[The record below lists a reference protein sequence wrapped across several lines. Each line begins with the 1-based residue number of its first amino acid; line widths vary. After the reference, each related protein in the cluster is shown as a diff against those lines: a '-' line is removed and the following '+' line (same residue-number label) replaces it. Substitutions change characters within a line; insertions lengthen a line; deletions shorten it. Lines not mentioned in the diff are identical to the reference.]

1 MDSSAARKRDSHSKK
16 AFRLGKLGSDETPFF
31 TENERPRA
39 VRRKKADLRTR
50 VNQNIGIEFTAHGL
64 TSYAGLELLIR
75 YLRRTGFNGQ
85 LRRHLSAVV
94 SGGDFGTVGLCRVI
108 LGLLVVGGRRLRHLG
123 FLKGD
128 PLLQRFCGL
137 QALPTDR
144 SVSRWLKRFTAAA
157 EEALKRLNAEVVA
170 RLVGVLKA
178 RTLTI
183 DVDGTVLCTGKKVG
197 GACRGYNPHHRKVP
211 SYYPIT
217 AYLADSGHFLR
228 LHNRHGN
235 VNDGASS
242 IPFLQAVFEQ
252 IDETMGQSYRLRF
265 RMDGDFFKEDV
276 FKTLSAHDAQYAI
289 KVPFW
294 RCLDLQGQIRQR
306 RCWQRVED
314 GVDGF
319 FSSVTVNKWKRT
331 FNVVIFRKRVM
342 HATRKNYQLDLFDP
356 DNGTWE
362 YCAVATNLPF
372 DTRTLWRFMG
382 GRGMHEKAI
391 GELKTGL
398 AFDAIPTDDYQAN
411 SAWQQLVILAH
422 NLLTNFQIETGLTP
436 RNRTSRNT
444 SRWAL
449 KSVRTLRFEL
459 FNRAGQLVRPQ
470 GKAALRLQCNEQAEK
485 QFREIAAALR
495 KAA

>member
-1 MDSSAARKRDSHSKK
+1 
-16 AFRLGKLGSDETPFF
+16 
-31 TENERPRA
+31 
-39 VRRKKADLRTR
+39 VRRKKADLRAR
-50 VNQNIGIEFTAHGL
+50 VNQNLGIEFMAEGL

-75 YLRRTGFNGQ
+75 YLRGIGFNGQ

-94 SGGDFGTVGLCRVI
+94 SGGDFGTVGLCRVL

-137 QALPTDR
+137 QDLPTDR
-144 SVSRWLKRFTAAA
+144 SVSRWLKRFTAPA

-170 RLVGVLKA
+170 RLLGILKA
-178 RTLTI
+178 RTLTV
-183 DVDGTVLCTGKKVG
+183 DVDGTVLCTGQKVG

-228 LHNRHGN
+228 LHNRPGN

-242 IPFLQAVFEQ
+242 IPFLEAVFEQ
-252 IDETMGQSYRLRF
+252 LEDTLGRCYRVRF

-276 FKTLSAHDAQYAI
+276 FETLDAHGAQYAI

-294 RCLDLQGQIRQR
+294 RCLDLQSQIRQR
-306 RCWQRVED
+306 RCWQRVEN

-319 FSSVTVNKWKRT
+319 FSSVAVAKWKRT
-331 FNVVIFRKRVM
+331 IKVVIFRKQVR
-342 HATRKNYQLDLFDP
+342 HPTRKNYQLDLFDP

-362 YCAVATNLPF
+362 YSALATNLSF

-398 AFDAIPTDDYQAN
+398 AFDSIPTDDYQAN
-411 SAWQQLVILAH
+411 SAWQQMVILAH
-422 NLLTNFQIETGLTP
+422 NLLTNFQIETTLTP
-436 RNRTSRNT
+436 RNRTLKNT
-444 SRWAL
+444 SRWPL

-459 FNRAGQLVRPQ
+459 FNRAGHLARPK
-470 GKAALRLQCNEQAEK
+470 GKATLRMQRNEQAEK
-485 QFREIAAALR
+485 QFQMISAALR

>member
-1 MDSSAARKRDSHSKK
+1 M
-16 AFRLGKLGSDETPFF
+16 
-31 TENERPRA
+31 
-39 VRRKKADLRTR
+39 RRKKADLRAR
-50 VNQNIGIEFTAHGL
+50 VNQKSAIEFTAEGL

-75 YLRRTGFNGQ
+75 YLRGIGFNGH
-85 LRRHLSAVV
+85 LRRHLGSVIP
-94 SGGDFGTVGLCRVI
+94 GGDFGTVALCRAI
-108 LGLLVVGGRRLRHLG
+108 LGLLIVGGRRLRHLS

-128 PLLQRFCGL
+128 SLLQRFCGL
-137 QALPTDR
+137 RDLPTDR
-144 SVSRWLKRFTAAA
+144 SVSRWLKRFTAPA

-170 RLVGVLKA
+170 RLVGLLGA

-183 DVDGTVLCTGKKVG
+183 DIDGTVLCTGQKVG
-197 GACRGYNPHHRKVP
+197 GAYRGYNPHHRKVP

-228 LHNRHGN
+228 LHNRPGN
-235 VNDGASS
+235 VNDGSSS
-242 IPFLQAVFEQ
+242 IPQAVFEQ
-252 IDETMGQSYRLRF
+252 IDQTLGGSHRLRF

-276 FKTLSAHDAQYAI
+276 FKTLDAHRAQYAI

-294 RCLDLQGQIRQR
+294 RCLDLQSQIRQR

-314 GVDGF
+314 RADGF
-319 FSSVTVNKWKRT
+319 FSSVTVGKWKRT
-331 FNVVIFRKRVM
+331 IQVVIFRKQVSYP
-342 HATRKNYQLDLFDP
+342 TRKNYQLDLFDP

-398 AFDAIPTDDYQAN
+398 AFDSIPTDDYQAN

-422 NLLTNFQIETGLTP
+422 NLLTNFQIESGLTP
-436 RNRTSRNT
+436 RNRTLRNT
-444 SRWAL
+444 GRWPL
-449 KSVRTLRFEL
+449 KSARTLRFEL
-459 FNRAGQLVRPQ
+459 FNRAGQLVHPR
-470 GKAALRLQCNEQAEK
+470 GRGILRLQRNKQAEK
-485 QFREIAAALR
+485 QYQKITDQLR